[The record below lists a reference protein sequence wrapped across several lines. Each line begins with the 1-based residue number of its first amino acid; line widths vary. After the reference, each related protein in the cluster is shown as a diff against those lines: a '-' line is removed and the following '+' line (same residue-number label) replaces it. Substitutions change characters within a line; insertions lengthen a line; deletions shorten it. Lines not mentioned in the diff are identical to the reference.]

1 MRGKLSMRRLAIA
14 LFGVVPILAACGGSS
29 TPTSST
35 GGPPITVADLA
46 PFTGPDA
53 ILGPGYL
60 AGCYAA
66 QNEINS
72 AGGVLGGRKF
82 KCQAVDTRGDPAD
95 AVPAARQMFASTP
108 NLALVVGVTSDEAS
122 AVVPI
127 IDANKV
133 VVFSANGESEFDQSS
148 FQYFYRLTPPDLLEA
163 YAMIA
168 IAHYKYHYQRVA
180 LAFGND
186 IGSQTFV
193 QPAISAINKAGMTL
207 AINETLNLN
216 AQSYRTEVARIIAAK
231 PDVILTEALG
241 PAEAIFLSELKQQ
254 NGHLIPVIGTNAT
267 IDPSWYSAVVAAIG
281 QADLAKYFVADS
293 LHSDFSGP
301 AYDTYKTYLLGASGQ
316 MANIDKYATHPQSLH
331 MYDAVNLT
339 ALAMV
344 EAKSAT
350 PSVFRPYI
358 NKIANGVSGAVVV
371 HNFKDGVAAINQGK
385 AIRFVGAGGPTHF
398 DQWNNSTVAFD
409 VDNYGPG
416 GSVNIIGQV
425 SPADVT
431 SLS

>member
-1 MRGKLSMRRLAIA
+1 MAIT
-14 LFGVVPILAACGGSS
+14 LFGVVPVLAACGGT
-29 TPTSST
+29 TPTSSS
-35 GGPPITVADLA
+35 GGAPIAVADLA
-46 PFTGPDA
+46 PFTGVDA

-66 QNEINS
+66 ATEINA
-72 AGGVLGGRKF
+72 AGGVLGGRRF

-95 AVPAARQMFASTP
+95 AIPATRQMFASTS

-127 IDANKV
+127 INSNKV
-133 VVFSANGESEFDQSS
+133 VVFSANGESEFDQSP
-148 FQYFYRLTPPDLLEA
+148 FPYFYRLTPPDLLEA
-163 YAMIA
+163 YAMVA

-186 IGSQTFV
+186 IGSQTFI
-193 QPAISAINKAGMTL
+193 QPSINAVSKAGMTL

-216 AQSYRTEVARIIAAK
+216 AQSYRTEVAKILAAK
-231 PDVILTEALG
+231 PDVIMTEALG

-254 NGHLIPVIGTNAT
+254 NGGNLIPVIGTNAT
-267 IDPSWYSAVVAAIG
+267 IDPTWYSAVVAAVG
-281 QADLAKYFVADS
+281 QTQLAKYFVADS

-301 AYDTYKTYLLGASGQ
+301 AYDVYKSNLLAASGQ

-350 PSVFRPYI
+350 PSVFRPDI

-371 HNFKDGVAAINQGK
+371 HNFKDGAAAIAQGK
-385 AIRFVGAGGPTHF
+385 AIRFIGAGGATHF
-398 DQWNNSTVAFD
+398 DQYNNSTVAFD
-409 VDNYGPG
+409 VDNYGSG
-416 GSVNIIGQV
+416 GAVNIIAQV
-425 SPADVT
+425 SPTDVT